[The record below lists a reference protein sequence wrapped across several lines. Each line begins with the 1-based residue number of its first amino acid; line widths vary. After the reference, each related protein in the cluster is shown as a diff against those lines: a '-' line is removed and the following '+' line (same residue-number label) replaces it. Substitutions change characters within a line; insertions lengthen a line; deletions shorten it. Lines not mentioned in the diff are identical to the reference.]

1 MVLILPGRRK
11 FLSSLKED
19 CKVNSIK
26 CEDDLLEQITIDL
39 FSGNENSE
47 AVLYFEW
54 NNLGL
59 MNRINEQ
66 YQTVHSMKLA
76 IENFFLSHGGI
87 NKNHSNHSILF
98 YNWNQLV
105 HSLTLF
111 YENKEFKWI
120 KRQDGI
126 NDIGIAYI
134 FSKTIDDSEPLITRL
149 PYLFNSMVLD
159 SKDTHEPKDSFEKE
173 NIQSLESDRIRAKQ

>member
-1 MVLILPGRRK
+1 MVLILPARRK

-19 CKVNSIK
+19 CKINSIK
-26 CEDDLLEQITIDL
+26 CEDDLLEQITVDL
-39 FSGNENSE
+39 FSGNQKSE

-87 NKNHSNHSILF
+87 GKNHSNSSILF

-111 YENKEFKWI
+111 YENREFKWI
-120 KRQDGI
+120 KRQDSI
-126 NDIGIAYI
+126 NDIGIGYI

-159 SKDTHEPKDSFEKE
+159 SKDTKHSEKE
-173 NIQSLESDRIRAKQ
+173 NMENLQSSESDRIRAKQ

>member
-1 MVLILPGRRK
+1 MVLILPARRK

-19 CKVNSIK
+19 CKINSIK
-26 CEDDLLEQITIDL
+26 CEDDLLEQITVDL
-39 FSGNENSE
+39 FS
-47 AVLYFEW
+47 
-54 NNLGL
+54 
-59 MNRINEQ
+59 
-66 YQTVHSMKLA
+66 A

-87 NKNHSNHSILF
+87 SKNHTNSSILF

-120 KRQDGI
+120 KRQDSI

-159 SKDTHEPKDSFEKE
+159 SKDTKYSEKE
-173 NIQSLESDRIRAKQ
+173 NNENLQSSESDRIRAKQ